1 MMNVDDCELR
11 HHCRNA
17 NKRCLFCDGKSQYRE
32 VKYKEY
38 NLRKYQTPSKKKKGM
53 GLEEVVRIE
62 YNKHMAQRMP
72 LSGGIDGFE
81 GDIRTSLTLIEC
93 KEATIKEGGKKQIT
107 IKKEWHDRIEKEAR
121 NNNRIPFLVYGF
133 KEEEQK
139 APSLDDI
146 YFSTKYTYLLELLH
160 IMKDM
165 EERIE
170 ALEKELK
177 KKG

>member
-11 HHCRNA
+11 YHCRNA

-107 IKKEWHDRIEKEAR
+107 IKK
-121 NNNRIPFLVYGF
+121 NG
-133 KEEEQK
+133 
-139 APSLDDI
+139 
-146 YFSTKYTYLLELLH
+146 TTG
-160 IMKDM
+160 
-165 EERIE
+165 
-170 ALEKELK
+170 LK
-177 KKG
+177 KKPEIITGYHSWYMVLKKKDKRLPPWMIFIFLLNILTFWNYCIL